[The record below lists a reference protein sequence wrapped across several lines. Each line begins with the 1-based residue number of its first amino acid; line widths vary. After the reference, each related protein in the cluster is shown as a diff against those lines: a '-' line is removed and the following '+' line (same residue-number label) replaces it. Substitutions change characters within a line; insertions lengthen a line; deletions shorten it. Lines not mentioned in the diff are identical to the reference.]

1 MFIES
6 FAINILSFVLFAP
19 VIFLLL
25 DWFISQIEEIMLMT
39 SEDWFIM
46 LGFFGTV
53 AIITLINL

>member
-1 MFIES
+1 MFIEN
-6 FAINILSFVLFAP
+6 FAINILSFVLFAQI
-19 VIFLLL
+19 IFLLL
-25 DWFISQIEEIMLMT
+25 DWFISQVEEIMLMT

>member
-1 MFIES
+1 MFIEN

-25 DWFISQIEEIMLMT
+25 DWFISQVEEIMLMT

>member
-1 MFIES
+1 MFIEN

-25 DWFISQIEEIMLMT
+25 DWFISQVEEIMLMT

-46 LGFFGTV
+46 LGFFGIV